1 MTNEEHSMLAFA
13 IRWLPYGG
21 GDEQLLP
28 EFGLLPSAFYQR
40 LQTMLISRAFLGI
53 DFAIRQQLLEQ
64 CAVKLA
70 TTAEPTLRK
79 RRGMQIA

>member
-1 MTNEEHSMLAFA
+1 MTHEEHSMLTFA
-13 IRWLPYGG
+13 LRWLPYGG
-21 GDEQLLP
+21 GDEHLFP

-53 DFAIRQQLLEQ
+53 DFATRQRLLEQ
-64 CAVKLA
+64 CALKLA
-70 TTAEPTLRK
+70 TTAEPTNPK